1 MDRSFCMK
9 EDCEIRPKAER
20 RSGSRAR
27 VVGLHRDLWS
37 IFCNS
42 ILDNDYDE
50 RWEIGGVHAQRSR
63 VLIVIFG
70 RSSVFSTL
78 ENDYDVRRKIDWVH
92 VQGSWV
98 LIVDFGR
105 SSVFSTLENDYD
117 ERWEI
122 DWVHV
127 QGSWVLIVD
136 FGRSSVFSTLEND
149 YDERWE
155 IGGIRRAGPSGLLKV
170 CGRTWGYGENKQ
182 GLHIACVSSNDSAT
196 DI

>member
-1 MDRSFCMK
+1 MK

-20 RSGSRAR
+20 LLGSRAR
-27 VVGLHRDLWS
+27 IVGLNRDLWS

-42 ILDNDYDE
+42 ILD
-50 RWEIGGVHAQRSR
+50 
-63 VLIVIFG
+63 
-70 RSSVFSTL
+70 
-78 ENDYDVRRKIDWVH
+78 
-92 VQGSWV
+92 
-98 LIVDFGR
+98 
-105 SSVFSTLENDYD
+105 
-117 ERWEI
+117 
-122 DWVHV
+122 
-127 QGSWVLIVD
+127 
-136 FGRSSVFSTLEND
+136 ND